1 MPDPVLNPIVAE
13 GRPKLGASLP
23 ITAGSLAT
31 ATPSTAI
38 LLTRSQDGATGALAG
53 VLDRQTVPFVH
64 AELLDAVA
72 ARAGTWLA
80 LDLLA
85 VRRIDSAGAAM
96 LGALSR
102 RAGETR
108 TSLTVAAMSD
118 EAREALEL
126 NRFEP
131 TRAEPP
137 ERPGLFARTGAMA
150 ISRWHGLVALFVL
163 TADTFWLTFAGAP
176 RTRRVRRGATWVE
189 AVRIGVDAFWI
200 VGLISFLIG
209 VVVGLQSAAQLRQFG
224 ASIYV
229 ADLIAISM
237 TREMG
242 PLMTAIIIA
251 GRSGAAIAAEAATMQ
266 VSQEVD
272 ALRTMGLNPVRY
284 VVVPKFIATTITMP
298 CLTIYASALGIAGGF
313 FVALL
318 YLDIGG
324 ETYWV
329 QAMSAIDLEDV
340 LLGFLK
346 SVAFAWIIVLLAAHR
361 GFSARGGAESVGRVT
376 TAAVVSAIFWVI
388 IADAMF
394 SLLFYFSA

>member
-1 MPDPVLNPIVAE
+1 MPAPGLSPPVERTVVLPAMPSVSIPPIVLTRSPDGGIIA
-13 GRPKLGASLP
+13 L
-23 ITAGSLAT
+23 AGSL
-31 ATPSTAI
+31 
-38 LLTRSQDGATGALAG
+38 
-53 VLDRQTVPFVH
+53 DRHTVPFVH
-64 AELLDAVA
+64 AELMDAVN
-72 ARAGTWLA
+72 ARAGKSLA

-85 VRRIDSAGAAM
+85 MRHIDSAGAAM

-102 RAGETR
+102 LAGERR
-108 TSLTVAAMSD
+108 TNLTVAAMSA
-118 EAREALEL
+118 EAKDALEAF
-126 NRFEP
+126 RFEP
-131 TRAEPP
+131 THAPP
-137 ERPGLFARTGAMA
+137 IERPGIFERAGDTAVARW
-150 ISRWHGLVALFVL
+150 RGLVGLIVL

-176 RTRRVRRGATWVE
+176 RTRRVRRGATWIE

-224 ASIYV
+224 ASLYV

-284 VVVPKFIATTITMP
+284 IIVPKFLAMTLTLP
-298 CLTIYASALGIAGGF
+298 CLTIFASALGIAGGF
-313 FVALL
+313 MVALF
-318 YLDIGG
+318 YLDIGVQ
-324 ETYWV
+324 TYWT
-329 QAMSAIDLEDV
+329 QAVKAIDLADV
-340 LLGFLK
+340 LLGFVK

-361 GFSARGGAESVGRVT
+361 GFSAQGGAESVGRVT
-376 TAAVVSAIFWVI
+376 TTAVVSSIFWVI
-388 IADAMF
+388 IADAIF
-394 SLLFYFSA
+394 GLFFFSA

>member
-1 MPDPVLNPIVAE
+1 MPQPDRRVAA
-13 GRPKLGASLP
+13 LA
-23 ITAGSLAT
+23 ITLES
-31 ATPSTAI
+31 S
-38 LLTRSQDGATGALAG
+38 RDGATMALSG
-53 VLDRQTVPFVH
+53 SLDRHTVPFVH
-64 AELLDAVA
+64 AELMDAVL
-72 ARAGTWLA
+72 ARSGRGLA

-85 VRRIDSAGAAM
+85 LRNIDSAGAAL

-102 RAGETR
+102 RGGETH
-108 TSLTVAAMSD
+108 TSVTVAAMSD

-126 NRFEP
+126 FRFEP
-131 TRAEPP
+131 SRADPP
-137 ERPGLFARTGAMA
+137 PRPGFFERLGDA
-150 ISRWHGLVALFVL
+150 SLGLWRGFVALMVL

-176 RTRRVRRGATWVE
+176 RTRRVRRGATWAE

-209 VVVGLQSAAQLRQFG
+209 VVVGLQSAAQLRELG

-272 ALRTMGLNPVRY
+272 ALRTMGLDPVRY
-284 VVVPKFIATTITMP
+284 IVVPKFVAMTVTMP

-313 FVALL
+313 MVALL
-318 YLDIGG
+318 YLDIGA
-324 ETYWV
+324 ESYWK
-329 QAMSAIDLEDV
+329 QAMAAIDLTDI
-340 LLGFLK
+340 LLGFVK
-346 SVAFAWIIVLLAAHR
+346 SVAFAWIIVLLAAHL
-361 GFSARGGAESVGRVT
+361 GLSARGGAESVGRVT
-376 TAAVVSAIFWVI
+376 TSAVVSAIFWVI
-388 IADAMF
+388 IADAVF
-394 SLLFYFSA
+394 GLLFYFGA